1 MSMWCKMINKKIK
14 YILVLSLLI
23 TNYSLLFPQTVNQPL
38 NNDVY
43 QYLARLSQRG
53 VIELNDEIR
62 PLSRKYIAEKLV
74 QLKMESDK
82 LTPLELEELEFYAKD
97 FGREISRIP
106 RSRQDTKEFN
116 KKKTDSLSH
125 PDKSGQ
131 AFSFLSSHSAKSGQ
145 AAIAGADSYRR
156 YRLFSYDDSLFAINL
171 SPIFGYSYGTN
182 DGENKHIF
190 GMDLVFMVI

>member
-1 MSMWCKMINKKIK
+1 MWCKMINKKIK

-106 RSRQDTKEFN
+106 QSRQDTKEFN

-131 AFSFLSSHSAKSGQ
+131 AFSFLSSHSANRDRLLLPEQTLIDATAYSAMMILFLLSIFLQ
-145 AAIAGADSYRR
+145 FLAI
-156 YRLFSYDDSLFAINL
+156 LMELMMVK
-171 SPIFGYSYGTN
+171 
-182 DGENKHIF
+182 NKHIF